1 MLDCVLILC
10 DLLEIDEFQ
19 KSHDLESFHKI
30 FIGQKFRHKLVG
42 TTAQIA
48 KFGNMT
54 ANYMKSVLSSP
65 ARKTEHLPSIAI
77 SFILLAFGW
86 DVLSSISEFTLV
98 WP

>member
-1 MLDCVLILC
+1 VRMTSLVAIL
-10 DLLEIDEFQ
+10 
-19 KSHDLESFHKI
+19 
-30 FIGQKFRHKLVG
+30 
-42 TTAQIA
+42 
-48 KFGNMT
+48 GNFT

-86 DVLSSISEFTLV
+86 DVLSSFSEFTLV